1 MTIRYHTSKGMVTN
15 SFADAEPDTC
25 TSVGELICA
34 ESILYLPRPLEITRV
49 NDTIAVIRG
58 YTFWHPLGVIHLWIL
73 DGDKLH
79 RVGVITLRGVYD
91 LAWKY
96 DAASKRLQ
104 LFGNYLSSGGEVFIP
119 QGDNRVS
126 KVPILQK
133 RKKHEM
139 PDKAYNEN
147 KPLYDIPF

>member
-1 MTIRYHTSKGMVTN
+1 MPDSLDYTLTSSDGQIRAWWSQVGDFVSVNALTIRYHTSKGVVTN

-79 RVGVITLRGVYD
+79 RVPKFR
-91 LAWKY
+91 
-96 DAASKRLQ
+96 
-104 LFGNYLSSGGEVFIP
+104 SS
-119 QGDNRVS
+119 RA
-126 KVPILQK
+126 K
-133 RKKHEM
+133 
-139 PDKAYNEN
+139 
-147 KPLYDIPF
+147 